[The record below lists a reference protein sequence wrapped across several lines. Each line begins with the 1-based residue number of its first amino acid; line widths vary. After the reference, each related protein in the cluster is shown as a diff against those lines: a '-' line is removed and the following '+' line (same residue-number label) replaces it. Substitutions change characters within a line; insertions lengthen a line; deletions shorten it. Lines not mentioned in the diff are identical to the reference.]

1 MEISDVLTA
10 LEELKNG
17 IEAVKSANANVE
29 RAAIAA
35 HKVCEAFSACS
46 GQLAGFPG
54 NVINP
59 IREKVAE
66 IADASAQMVQSCS
79 ASVAE
84 LRAETKRIS
93 DTFNSTIANSCAR
106 IQNDIN
112 EFHREIESLE
122 SKLSRVTSRVEEKTD
137 SVISEVRK
145 VGGGL
150 REGMQ
155 ALSRSQ
161 EDAVG
166 TINAS
171 IEGAQSAI
179 KNDVVT
185 WSDGLGKTLVQ
196 ESSKIAD
203 KVTGSKDEVLT
214 KISAIR
220 KIAIVILILVL
231 VSASCAGFLVLRS
244 LGIITQ

>member
-46 GQLAGFPG
+46 RQLEGFPD
-54 NVINP
+54 NVMNP
-59 IREKVAE
+59 IRKKVAE

-84 LRAETKRIS
+84 LRTETKNIS
-93 DTFNSTIANSCAR
+93 DAFNNTVANSCNR
-106 IQNDIN
+106 IQSDIN

-137 SVISEVRK
+137 SVVSEVRK
-145 VGGGL
+145 MT
-150 REGMQ
+150 EGVHEDVQ
-155 ALSRSQ
+155 ALSQSQ
-161 EDAVG
+161 NNAVSV
-166 TINAS
+166 INTSIDGAKAS
-171 IEGAQSAI
+171 I
-179 KNDVVT
+179 KNEIAT

-196 ESSKIAD
+196 ESGKITD
-203 KVTGSKDEVLT
+203 KVVGSKDEILT
-214 KISAIR
+214 SISAIR
-220 KIAIVILILVL
+220 KIGIVILILVL
-231 VSASCAGFLVLRS
+231 VSVSCAGFLALQS
-244 LGIITQ
+244 LGIISK